1 MPAASRLFRHCCLSA
16 LLCIFFLFPALHA
29 QSTESEIYARLKD
42 QPLYLRGCWQ
52 DDALHF
58 DSDGHLKN
66 NSSAVSFTLSG
77 FELQNAHLEP
87 GKLILEGR
95 RIGLKL
101 ERYTQFRVPLK
112 AEKGIRHK
120 DELVHLEIDASPA
133 GNYGPALDA
142 IFANGLV
149 DLVPTMPSYWKAYA
163 LKNFVTLGNVAPP
176 SVPSAALGDQSPAP
190 KLLLTTPGVTPPKL
204 LHAKAPKFSDAAK
217 SLKYDGSTL
226 INCHV
231 AADGTVVDLSFVR
244 ALGMGLDENALAVV
258 SQYIFSPA
266 TKNGIPVPF
275 EINVDVKFQLF

>member
-1 MPAASRLFRHCCLSA
+1 MPAISSSSYLRFLVA
-16 LLCIFFLFPALHA
+16 LIFVCSLCPTIHA
-29 QSTESEIYARLKD
+29 QSTESEINARLKN

-52 DDALHF
+52 DDTLYF

-66 NSSAVSFTLSG
+66 NSAAVSFTLSG

-133 GNYGPALDA
+133 GNYGPALDT
-142 IFANGLV
+142 IFANGLA
-149 DLVPTMPSYWKAYA
+149 DLVPAMPYYWKPYA
-163 LKNFVTLGNVAPP
+163 LKNFVSLGTPAAP

-190 KLLLTTPGVTPPKL
+190 KLVLTTPGVTPPKL

-231 AADGTVVDLSFVR
+231 GANGTVVDPSFVR

-266 TKNGIPVPF
+266 TKDGIPVPF
-275 EINVDVKFQLF
+275 EINVDVKFQMF